1 MQLYEPAVL
10 MQIWEQSL
18 NGMHSF
24 KSEEKIVNQLL
35 TKFHPEEE
43 RIVPNGKHLVFVA
56 AVLAAVTLCSQAIEG
71 LFGPEF
77 LLYFEVFRRVFTKRI
92 RY

>member
-1 MQLYEPAVL
+1 M
-10 MQIWEQSL
+10 

-71 LFGPEF
+71 LFGHEIPEF